1 FFLMD
6 CVVTPLKTLMGFS
19 VHLNVQFKFYNLP
32 FVLLLIF
39 IFTRKVDGSGLVQT
53 PEVKMITWYVLDV
66 PFVLL
71 VIVQVVWG
79 IIIKKQR

>member
-1 FFLMD
+1 MK
-6 CVVTPLKTLMGFS
+6 KTWMIVSIVEIF
-19 VHLNVQFKFYNLP
+19 V
-32 FVLLLIF
+32 FVLLSIF
-39 IFTRKVDGSGLVQT
+39 IFTRKVDESGLVQT

-66 PFVLL
+66 PFVPL

>member
-1 FFLMD
+1 
-6 CVVTPLKTLMGFS
+6 VVTPLKTLMGFS

>member
-1 FFLMD
+1 MK
-6 CVVTPLKTLMGFS
+6 KTWMIVS
-19 VHLNVQFKFYNLP
+19 IVEI
-32 FVLLLIF
+32 FVFLLLSIF

>member
-1 FFLMD
+1 
-6 CVVTPLKTLMGFS
+6 
-19 VHLNVQFKFYNLP
+19 
-32 FVLLLIF
+32 
-39 IFTRKVDGSGLVQT
+39 
-53 PEVKMITWYVLDV
+53 MITWYVLDV

>member
-1 FFLMD
+1 MF
-6 CVVTPLKTLMGFS
+6 V
-19 VHLNVQFKFYNLP
+19 
-32 FVLLLIF
+32 FVLLSIF

>member
-1 FFLMD
+1 MVSIVEIF
-6 CVVTPLKTLMGFS
+6 V
-19 VHLNVQFKFYNLP
+19 

>member
-1 FFLMD
+1 M
-6 CVVTPLKTLMGFS
+6 P
-19 VHLNVQFKFYNLP
+19 
-32 FVLLLIF
+32 LLLIF

>member
-1 FFLMD
+1 MD

>member
-1 FFLMD
+1 

-32 FVLLLIF
+32 LLLIF

>member
-1 FFLMD
+1 MK
-6 CVVTPLKTLMGFS
+6 KTWMIVSIVEIFA
-19 VHLNVQFKFYNLP
+19 
-32 FVLLLIF
+32 FVLLSIF

>member
-1 FFLMD
+1 
-6 CVVTPLKTLMGFS
+6 MGFS

>member
-1 FFLMD
+1 MK
-6 CVVTPLKTLMGFS
+6 KTWMIVS
-19 VHLNVQFKFYNLP
+19 IVEV
-32 FVLLLIF
+32 FVFVSLSIF

>member
-1 FFLMD
+1 MK
-6 CVVTPLKTLMGFS
+6 KTWMIVSIVEIF
-19 VHLNVQFKFYNLP
+19 V
-32 FVLLLIF
+32 FVLLSIF
-39 IFTRKVDGSGLVQT
+39 IFTRKIDGSGLVQT

>member
-1 FFLMD
+1 M
-6 CVVTPLKTLMGFS
+6 VTPLKTLMGFS

>member
-1 FFLMD
+1 M
-6 CVVTPLKTLMGFS
+6 
-19 VHLNVQFKFYNLP
+19 
-32 FVLLLIF
+32 F

>member
-1 FFLMD
+1 MK
-6 CVVTPLKTLMGFS
+6 KTWMIVSIVEIF
-19 VHLNVQFKFYNLP
+19 V
-32 FVLLLIF
+32 FVLLSIF

-53 PEVKMITWYVLDV
+53 PEVKMITWYVLDA

>member
-1 FFLMD
+1 MK
-6 CVVTPLKTLMGFS
+6 KTWMIVSIVEIF
-19 VHLNVQFKFYNLP
+19 V
-32 FVLLLIF
+32 FVLLSFF

>member
-1 FFLMD
+1 MVEIF
-6 CVVTPLKTLMGFS
+6 V
-19 VHLNVQFKFYNLP
+19 

>member
-1 FFLMD
+1 MK
-6 CVVTPLKTLMGFS
+6 KTWMIVSIVEIF
-19 VHLNVQFKFYNLP
+19 V
-32 FVLLLIF
+32 FVLLSIF

-53 PEVKMITWYVLDV
+53 PEVKMITWYVLNV

>member
-1 FFLMD
+1 MK
-6 CVVTPLKTLMGFS
+6 KTWMIVSIVEIF
-19 VHLNVQFKFYNLP
+19 V
-32 FVLLLIF
+32 FVLLSIF

-66 PFVLL
+66 PFVLS

>member
-1 FFLMD
+1 MK
-6 CVVTPLKTLMGFS
+6 KTWMIVSIVEIF
-19 VHLNVQFKFYNLP
+19 V

>member
-1 FFLMD
+1 MK
-6 CVVTPLKTLMGFS
+6 KTWMIVSIVEIF
-19 VHLNVQFKFYNLP
+19 V
-32 FVLLLIF
+32 FVLLSIF

>member
-1 FFLMD
+1 MIVSIVEIF
-6 CVVTPLKTLMGFS
+6 V
-19 VHLNVQFKFYNLP
+19 
-32 FVLLLIF
+32 FVLLSIF